1 MRNILYTF
9 SLLFCFNALNAQAFT
24 AEEVVE
30 KYLITMGGGKFWKDI
45 ESTRQVGI
53 VSIEGMD
60 LPCMILQARPNLMY
74 IELTLDTTN
83 NQKIVDAYDG
93 KIAWAHN
100 PFTLSLLPIIKD
112 STETKEVAADA
123 FEDELVDYEAKGH
136 KIRLDS
142 TEEINGKKCFRLV
155 LLRKAGDEK
164 IFLINAENFS
174 LMVIRSFVG
183 GKKDS
188 PIELYLNSYKEVAG
202 GLLLPK
208 TMEVLVNG
216 EVMRSIKIDKVEV
229 NPTFDK
235 KIFSPQ
241 IDKLK

>member
-1 MRNILYTF
+1 MKRIFYTI
-9 SLLFCFNALNAQAFT
+9 SLIFCFSALNAQAFT

-30 KYLITMGGGKFWKDI
+30 QYLITMGGGKFWKNI
-45 ESTRQVGI
+45 ESTRQIGI

-74 IELTLDTTN
+74 IELTLDTVN
-83 NQKIVDAYDG
+83 HQKIVDAYDG
-93 KIAWAHN
+93 KTAWSRN
-100 PFTLSLLPIIKD
+100 PLSLSLVPIIKD
-112 STETKEVAADA
+112 SIETKEVAADA

-142 TEEINGKKCFRLV
+142 TEEINGKKCFRLI
-155 LLRKAGDEK
+155 LSRKVGDEK
-164 IFLINAENFS
+164 EFLINTDNFS

-183 GKKDS
+183 GKKDK

-208 TMEVLVNG
+208 TMEVMVNG

-235 KIFSPQ
+235 KIFSP
-241 IDKLK
+241 IN

>member
-1 MRNILYTF
+1 MKKILY
-9 SLLFCFNALNAQAFT
+9 SIGLLFCLNGLNAQAFT

-30 KYLITMGGGKFWKDI
+30 QYLITMGGGKFWKGI
-45 ESTRQVGI
+45 EATRQIGI
-53 VSIEGMD
+53 VSIEGAD

-74 IELTLDTTN
+74 IELTLDTVN
-83 NQKIVDAYDG
+83 NQKIIDAYDG
-93 KIAWAHN
+93 KTAWAKN

-112 STETKEVAADA
+112 SVETKEVASDA

-142 TEEINGKKCFRLV
+142 TEEINGKKCYRLI
-155 LLRKAGDEK
+155 LSRKTGDEK
-164 IFLINAENFS
+164 VFLINTENYS
-174 LMVIRSFVG
+174 LMVIRSFVN
-183 GKKDS
+183 GKKDQ

-208 TMEVLVNG
+208 TMEVMVNG

-235 KIFSPQ
+235 KIFSPFN
-241 IDKLK
+241 

>member
-1 MRNILYTF
+1 MKKILYTL
-9 SLLFCFNALNAQAFT
+9 SLIMCFNALHAQEPT

-30 KYLITMGGGKFWKDI
+30 KYLITMGGGKFWKNI
-45 ESTRQVGI
+45 EATRQIGT

-74 IELTLDTTN
+74 IELTLDTVN

-93 KIAWAHN
+93 KTAWAKN
-100 PFTLSLLPIIKD
+100 PFTLSLVPIIKD
-112 STETKEVAADA
+112 SIETKEVASDA
-123 FEDELVDYEAKGH
+123 FEDGLVDYEAKGH

-142 TEEINGKKCFRLV
+142 TELINGKSCFRLV
-155 LLRKAGDEK
+155 LSRKAGDEK
-164 IFLINAENFS
+164 VFLINTENFS

-208 TMEVLVNG
+208 TMEVMVNG

-229 NPTFDK
+229 NPVFDK
-235 KIFSPQ
+235 KIFSPVY
-241 IDKLK
+241 

>member
-1 MRNILYTF
+1 MRKIYYTLAL
-9 SLLFCFNALNAQAFT
+9 LLFFNVINAQT

-30 KYLITMGGGKFWKDI
+30 QYLITMGGGKFWKNI
-45 ESTRQVGI
+45 EATRQIGI

-74 IELTLDTTN
+74 IELTLDTAEN
-83 NQKIVDAYDG
+83 KKIIDAYDG
-93 KIAWAHN
+93 KTAWARN

-112 STETKEVAADA
+112 SVETKEVASDA

-136 KIRLDS
+136 SIRLDS
-142 TEEINGKKCFRLV
+142 TEEINGKKCFRLI
-155 LLRKAGDEK
+155 LTRKTGDEK
-164 IFLINAENFS
+164 VFLINTENFS
-174 LMVIRSFVG
+174 LMVIRSFVN
-183 GKKDS
+183 GKKDE

-208 TMEVLVNG
+208 TMEVMING
-216 EVMRSIKIDKVEV
+216 EVMRSIKIEKVEV

-235 KIFSPQ
+235 KIFSP
-241 IDKLK
+241 IN

>member
-1 MRNILYTF
+1 MRKIRYTF
-9 SLLFCFNALNAQAFT
+9 TLLLFFNVLNAQT

-30 KYLITMGGGKFWKDI
+30 QYLITMGGGKFWKNI
-45 ESTRQVGI
+45 EATRQTGI

-74 IELTLDTTN
+74 IELTLDTVEN
-83 NQKIVDAYDG
+83 KKIIDAYDG
-93 KIAWAHN
+93 KTAWARN

-112 STETKEVAADA
+112 SVETKEVAADA

-136 KIRLDS
+136 SIRLDS

-155 LLRKAGDEK
+155 LNRKTGDEK
-164 IFLINAENFS
+164 VFLINTENFS
-174 LMVIRSFVG
+174 LMVIRSFVNG
-183 GKKDS
+183 NKKE

-208 TMEVLVNG
+208 TMEVMING
-216 EVMRSIKIDKVEV
+216 EVMRSIKIEKVEV
-229 NPTFDK
+229 NPIFDK
-235 KIFSPQ
+235 KIFSP
-241 IDKLK
+241 IN

>member
-1 MRNILYTF
+1 MKKILYT
-9 SLLFCFNALNAQAFT
+9 LNLIMCFNALHAQEPT

-30 KYLITMGGGKFWKDI
+30 KYLITMGGGKFWKNI
-45 ESTRQVGI
+45 ESTRQIGT

-74 IELTLDTTN
+74 IELTLDTVN
-83 NQKIVDAYDG
+83 NQKIVDAFDG
-93 KIAWAHN
+93 KTAWAKN
-100 PFTLSLLPIIKD
+100 PFTLSLVPIIKD
-112 STETKEVAADA
+112 SIETKEVAADA

-142 TEEINGKKCFRLV
+142 TEIINGKSCFRLV
-155 LLRKAGDEK
+155 LSRKAGDEK
-164 IFLINAENFS
+164 VFLINTENFS

-183 GKKDS
+183 GKKEN

-208 TMEVLVNG
+208 TMEVMVNG

-235 KIFSPQ
+235 KIFSPVY
-241 IDKLK
+241 

>member
-1 MRNILYTF
+1 MKKIFYTICLLIGSY
-9 SLLFCFNALNAQAFT
+9 SLTAQT

-30 KYLITMGGGKFWKDI
+30 QYLITMGGSKFWKNI
-45 ESTRQVGI
+45 NATRQIGI
-53 VSIEGMD
+53 VSIEGQD

-74 IELTLDTTN
+74 IELTVDTAS
-83 NQKIVDAYDG
+83 NQKIVDAFDG
-93 KIAWAHN
+93 KTAWTKN

-123 FEDELVDYEAKGH
+123 FEDELVDYDTKGH
-136 KIRLDS
+136 LIRLDS
-142 TEEINGKKCFRLV
+142 TEDINDKKCFRLI
-155 LLRKAGDEK
+155 LTRKTGDEK

-174 LMVIRSFVG
+174 LMAIRSFSG
-183 GKKDS
+183 IRKE

-208 TMEVLVNG
+208 TMEVMVNG

-229 NPTFDK
+229 NPKFDK
-235 KIFSPQ
+235 KIFSPM
-241 IDKLK
+241 

>member
-1 MRNILYTF
+1 MGKIRYTF
-9 SLLFCFNALNAQAFT
+9 CLLMCFNALIAQNNPT

-30 KYLITMGGGKFWKDI
+30 QYLITMGGGKFWKNI
-45 ESTRQVGI
+45 EATRQIGT

-74 IELTLDTTN
+74 IELTLDTVN
-83 NQKIVDAYDG
+83 NQKIVDAFDG
-93 KIAWAHN
+93 KTAWAKN
-100 PFTLSLLPIIKD
+100 PFSLSLVPIIKD
-112 STETKEVAADA
+112 SVETKEVAADA
-123 FEDELVDYEAKGH
+123 FEDELVEYEAKGH

-142 TEEINGKKCFRLV
+142 TELINGKPCFRLV
-155 LLRKAGDEK
+155 LSRKAGDEK
-164 IFLINAENFS
+164 VFLINTENFS

-183 GKKDS
+183 GKKEN

-208 TMEVLVNG
+208 TMEVMVNG

-229 NPTFDK
+229 NPVFDK
-235 KIFSPQ
+235 KIFSPVY
-241 IDKLK
+241 

>member
-1 MRNILYTF
+1 MRKILYTI
-9 SLLFCFNALNAQAFT
+9 SLLFCFQALNAQT

-30 KYLITMGGGKFWKDI
+30 QYLITMGGGKFWKNI
-45 ESTRQVGI
+45 EATRQTGI

-60 LPCMILQARPNLMY
+60 LPCVILQARPNLMY

-83 NQKIVDAYDG
+83 NQKIVDAFDG
-93 KIAWAHN
+93 KVAWARN
-100 PFTLSLLPIIKD
+100 PFGLSLLPIIKD
-112 STETKEVAADA
+112 SAETKEVAADA

-142 TEEINGKKCFRLV
+142 TEEINGKKCFRIILS
-155 LLRKAGDEK
+155 RKTGDEK
-164 IFLINAENFS
+164 VFLINTENFS

-183 GKKDS
+183 GNKDQ

-208 TMEVLVNG
+208 NMDVMVNG

-229 NPTFDK
+229 NPVFDK
-235 KIFSPQ
+235 KIFSP
-241 IDKLK
+241 IK

>member
-1 MRNILYTF
+1 MRKIYYTLPL
-9 SLLFCFNALNAQAFT
+9 LLFFNILNAQT

-30 KYLITMGGGKFWKDI
+30 QYLITMGGGKFWKNI
-45 ESTRQVGI
+45 EATRQIGI

-74 IELTLDTTN
+74 IELTLDTAEN
-83 NQKIVDAYDG
+83 KKIIDAYDG
-93 KIAWAHN
+93 KTAWARN
-100 PFTLSLLPIIKD
+100 PFTLSMLPIIKD
-112 STETKEVAADA
+112 SVETKEVASDA

-136 KIRLDS
+136 SIRLDS

-155 LLRKAGDEK
+155 LTRKTGDEK
-164 IFLINAENFS
+164 IFLINTENFS
-174 LMVIRSFVG
+174 LMVIRSFVN
-183 GKKDS
+183 GKKDE

-208 TMEVLVNG
+208 TMEVMING
-216 EVMRSIKIDKVEV
+216 EVMRSIKIEKVEV

-235 KIFSPQ
+235 KIFSP
-241 IDKLK
+241 IN

>member
-1 MRNILYTF
+1 MGKILYTL
-9 SLLFCFNALNAQAFT
+9 SLIMCFNTLHAQEPT

-30 KYLITMGGGKFWKDI
+30 KYLITMGGGKFWKNI
-45 ESTRQVGI
+45 ESTRQIGT

-74 IELTLDTTN
+74 IELTLDTVN
-83 NQKIVDAYDG
+83 NQKIVDAFDG
-93 KIAWAHN
+93 KTAWAKN
-100 PFTLSLLPIIKD
+100 PFTLSLVPIIKD
-112 STETKEVAADA
+112 SIETKEVASDA

-142 TEEINGKKCFRLV
+142 TELINGKSCFRLV
-155 LLRKAGDEK
+155 LSRKAGDEK
-164 IFLINAENFS
+164 VFLINTDNFS

-183 GKKDS
+183 GKKEN

-208 TMEVLVNG
+208 TMEVMVNG

-229 NPTFDK
+229 NPVFDK
-235 KIFSPQ
+235 KIFSPVY
-241 IDKLK
+241 